1 MKIQKIYLHLLCL
14 VLISFASIN
23 AHATF
28 QSTFIKSGNSI
39 TVFIKSDQDYT
50 DVGISG
56 FYACFRYLNSN
67 GVTLNVTN
75 SVYSPVM
82 IEQQYNDPTDANYRI
97 TVFGFY
103 SGNPVDHSFVAGIE
117 YPVFTFEITGGIGN
131 GIFALVEDSPNY
143 TYGYSYIEV
152 DQATD
157 LTNYVD
163 PFYVSS
169 HPLEITSKVVG
180 SATWKYATE
189 YVQWTAD
196 ATTTDWNTGGNWNS
210 ATVPTAIDNIIITD
224 ASPQPI
230 ISNLDVVVNKLKF
243 DDNATVE
250 IAFDGTLT
258 VASDITQG
266 TGGGFIIRSTA
277 AGTGSLIH
285 ATAGITG
292 TVERHLKGWG
302 SYSTELK
309 NGHGWHLLS
318 SPVTAQAIAPFQDLT
333 DNDDFL
339 KWNELEN
346 VWKNRRQGG
355 GSTVPDPAFDTQFDV
370 GTAGYLVAYE
380 DDKDFAFDGVLNT
393 ADVAVTG
400 LTNSYTSGS
409 VKYYG
414 HHLLGNPF
422 ASALTWDDDASW
434 NLTNVGNYAQIWH
447 EANASYS
454 VLDPGD
460 PIPAMQGFF
469 VYTSGSG
476 SLNIPAS
483 KRVHSAVPYYKDAP
497 QQIVL
502 TAHDLDHQMKQES
515 KVAFNPDA
523 TEGFDLEHDAY
534 FMGGYA
540 PRFYSVSEG
549 AAYALNTL
557 PAMTEELV
565 IPFTFVKNEGTNFEI
580 TLDAA
585 LDYGTIYLLDN
596 KTNVLVNLSQTGSYS
611 FVAADGDDVN
621 RFLLKFGAVGIDDPA
636 AAEASIE
643 IFTAGDALYFN
654 AKQPGNATV
663 SIYDLLGR
671 TVLTTEVHMS
681 PSASVDVS
689 RLGGTYI
696 VRAIANGEV
705 VSAKVFIK

>member
-1 MKIQKIYLHLLCL
+1 MKKLL
-14 VLISFASIN
+14 LILGFSLLTCGLFSQATLSWRFTDPQLSSGSPYIFSFNIEIMSSDPNLIAGIGIAISYDQSSFGSPASISIVN
-23 AHATF
+23 DPYFAAYLAPPPNISSDNIVYSLIDPTF
-28 QSTFIKSGNSI
+28 VGKPIGNSYIKLCTI
-39 TVFIKSDQDYT
+39 TFDVESYCGNAGIDFIGSIMDGESFYAPSTAYINSYNNDLNGSLGYVPTETTWTGAENSDWDNPGNWTDCVPGAASNVIIGASANPAETNGAVTINDLTIEVGGEVTATAGTFGVDGDLLIKSDP
-50 DVGISG
+50 S
-56 FYACFRYLNSN
+56 
-67 GVTLNVTN
+67 
-75 SVYSPVM
+75 
-82 IEQQYNDPTDANYRI
+82 
-97 TVFGFY
+97 
-103 SGNPVDHSFVAGIE
+103 
-117 YPVFTFEITGGIGN
+117 
-131 GIFALVEDSPNY
+131 
-143 TYGYSYIEV
+143 
-152 DQATD
+152 
-157 LTNYVD
+157 
-163 PFYVSS
+163 
-169 HPLEITSKVVG
+169 
-180 SATWKYATE
+180 
-189 YVQWTAD
+189 
-196 ATTTDWNTGGNWNS
+196 
-210 ATVPTAIDNIIITD
+210 
-224 ASPQPI
+224 
-230 ISNLDVVVNKLKF
+230 
-243 DDNATVE
+243 
-250 IAFDGTLT
+250 
-258 VASDITQG
+258 
-266 TGGGFIIRSTA
+266 
-277 AGTGSLIH
+277 GTGSLIQDG
-285 ATAGITG
+285 ALNG
-292 TVERHLKGWG
+292 TIQRHLKGWG

-318 SPVTAQAIAPFQDLT
+318 SPVAAQAIAPFQNLL
-333 DNDDFL
+333 DNDDFM
-339 KWNELEN
+339 KWNEVQN
-346 VWKNRRQGG
+346 YWDNRRVGVSG
-355 GSTVPDPAFDTQFDV
+355 LNGSFDTQFGI
-370 GTAGYLVAYE
+370 GTGYLVAYE
-380 DDKDFAFDGVLNT
+380 DDKDFAFGGVLNT
-393 ADVAVTG
+393 ADVAVAG
-400 LTNSYTSGS
+400 LANSFVSGS
-409 VKYYG
+409 LNYYG

-422 ASALTWDDDASW
+422 ASALTWIDDASW

-611 FVAADGDDVN
+611 FVAADGDNVN

>member
-1 MKIQKIYLHLLCL
+1 MKKRRVYLYLLCL
-14 VLISFASIN
+14 MLLSSL
-23 AHATF
+23 
-28 QSTFIKSGNSI
+28 SI
-39 TVFIKSDQDYT
+39 TVEAEVQTTFTKNGNEISVIIKPDQTYT
-50 DVGISG
+50 NVGFTS
-56 FYACFRYLNSN
+56 FYATFRYLNAY
-67 GVTLNVTN
+67 GVNLAVTQSSY
-75 SVYSPVM
+75 SVVSLESSYP
-82 IEQQYNDPTDANYRI
+82 DPTDANYQLA
-97 TVFGFY
+97 VFGFY
-103 SGNPVDHSFVAGIE
+103 SNNPALSSFTAGIE
-117 YPVFTFEITGGIGN
+117 YPVFKFQISGGIGN
-131 GIFALVEDSPNY
+131 GIFSLAVDSPNQLY
-143 TYGYSYIEV
+143 AFSYLEF
-152 DQATD
+152 DQGND
-157 LTNYVD
+157 VTNHTN
-163 PFYVSS
+163 PFYVNS
-169 HPLEITSKVVG
+169 HPLEITTKVVG
-180 SATWKYATE
+180 VNTWKYATE
-189 YVQWTAD
+189 YIQWTAD

-224 ASPQPI
+224 ALPQPI
-230 ISNLDVVVNKLKF
+230 ISNLDAVVNKLRF
-243 DDNATVE
+243 EDNATVE
-250 IAFDGTLT
+250 IAFDGSLS
-258 VASDITQG
+258 VESDITQG
-266 TGGGFIIRSTA
+266 AGGGFIIRSTA

-285 ATAGITG
+285 STAGITG

-302 SYSTELK
+302 SYSALLK

-318 SPVTAQAIAPFQDLT
+318 SPVTAQAILPFQDLT
-333 DNDDFL
+333 DNDDFM
-339 KWNELEN
+339 KWNEPEN

-355 GSTVPDPAFDTQFDV
+355 GSIVPNPAFDTQFGV
-370 GTAGYLVAYE
+370 GTIGYLVAYE
-380 DDKDFAFDGVLNT
+380 DDKDFAFGGVLNT

-400 LTNSYTSGS
+400 LTNSYVSGALN
-409 VKYYG
+409 YFG
-414 HHLLGNPF
+414 HHLLGNPYP
-422 ASALTWDDDASW
+422 SALTWDDDVSW
-434 NLTNVGNYAQIWH
+434 DLTNVGDYAQIWH

-469 VYTSGSG
+469 VYTSGGG

-497 QQIVL
+497 QQILL

-515 KVAFNPDA
+515 KIRFNQNA
-523 TEGFDLEHDAY
+523 TEGFDLQYDSY

-540 PRFYSVSEG
+540 PRFYSVSQG

-580 TLDAA
+580 TLDTA
-585 LDYGTIYLLDN
+585 LDYGTIYLTDN
-596 KTNVLVNLSQTGSYS
+596 KTNVTVNLSQTGSYS

-636 AAEASIE
+636 AAETSIE
-643 IFTAGDALYFN
+643 IYTAGDALYFN

-663 SIYDLLGR
+663 SVYDLLGR

-689 RLGGTYI
+689 RLSGTYI